1 MQALDKNMAYISI
14 NKNSIRKHVNAFNI
28 QDSWNATKEMIRV
41 TAALCEGWNGVT
53 VREKCLL
60 S

>member
-28 QDSWNATKEMIRV
+28 QDSWNATKEMIK
-41 TAALCEGWNGVT
+41 E
-53 VREKCLL
+53 
-60 S
+60 